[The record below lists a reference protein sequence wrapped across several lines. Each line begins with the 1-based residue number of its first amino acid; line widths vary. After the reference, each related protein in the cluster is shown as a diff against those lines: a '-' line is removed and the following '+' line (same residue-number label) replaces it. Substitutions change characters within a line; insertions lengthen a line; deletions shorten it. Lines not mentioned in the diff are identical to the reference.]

1 MTIQGIRRLSAILV
15 VAMIH
20 FFCGGEAHAAE
31 THPWYLGLGPMPT
44 RLSIDSDQLN
54 SIISPRGYPVPETH
68 ESRETGVKVY
78 GGFRATPFLAV
89 EAGYAY
95 LGDFAFHVRNAG
107 TCEGVPPGYV
117 CTAVIT
123 VGAQGQI
130 SVEGWTLSAIGT
142 LPLTDRL
149 EVNGRLGLF
158 HSTVKLEGYESD
170 GSPSLLD
177 NTERQTT
184 PLLGVELRY
193 RLSPLI
199 SLTLG
204 GEWMNGLGS
213 EDKTAEIDITAL
225 TFGIQYNF
233 P

>member
-1 MTIQGIRRLSAILV
+1 MKCTIRTVTILV
-15 VAMIH
+15 VAMLQTL
-20 FFCGGEAHAAE
+20 GLGETCAAE
-31 THPWYLGLGPMPT
+31 ARPWYLGLGPMPT

-54 SIISPRGYPVPETH
+54 SIISPRLGYPVPETH

-95 LGDFAFHVRNAG
+95 LGEFAFHVRESSQ
-107 TCEGVPPGYV
+107 CEGLPPGV
-117 CTAVIT
+117 SCLAVVIP
-123 VGAQGQI
+123 GAQGHI

-149 EVNGRLGLF
+149 ELNGRLGLF
-158 HSTVKLEGYESD
+158 RSTVKLEGYES
-170 GSPSLLD
+170 GLSSSLLD
-177 NTERQTT
+177 NTERQTS

-193 RLSPLI
+193 RLAPLI

-213 EDKTAEIDITAL
+213 EDKTTDIDITAL